1 MNSANS
7 KRRALLPAIVVLT
20 LVLAGCNATTGP
32 TRADGKR
39 AAAPVKP
46 TPANFEIEENV
57 GFTITETVRVSGDVR
72 FDYDE
77 ALRLLDSG
85 QTEAG
90 MRLLESIAER
100 APKLS
105 APIIDLGVARHAAG
119 DIEAAEKHLQHAL
132 KLQPGQPVVHNELG
146 IIYRKT
152 GRFDEARASYERAL
166 AIYPGYHF
174 ARRNLAVL
182 CDLYLGDLDCAL
194 ENYEAYMQTVPG
206 DEQANIWIAD
216 LKMRMGR

>member
-1 MNSANS
+1 MNSATLE
-7 KRRALLPAIVVLT
+7 KGTWITVVALLLLT
-20 LVLAGCNATTGP
+20 LSGCNATTGS
-32 TRADGKR
+32 TKADGKN
-39 AAAPVKP
+39 AAAPIKP
-46 TPANFEIEENV
+46 TPANIEIDENV

-77 ALRLLDSG
+77 ALRLMQSG
-85 QTEAG
+85 QTAAG
-90 MRLLESIAER
+90 VQLLESIAER

-105 APIIDLGVARHAAG
+105 APIIDLGIAKHEAG
-119 DIEAAEKHLQHAL
+119 DIEAAEAYLQRAL
-132 KLQPGQPVVHNELG
+132 KLQPGQPVAHNELG
-146 IIYRKT
+146 IIY
-152 GRFDEARASYERAL
+152 
-166 AIYPGYHF
+166 PGNHHD
-174 ARRNLAVL
+174 RRNLAVL

>member
-1 MNSANS
+1 MTNAIKKSNAWLAVV
-7 KRRALLPAIVVLT
+7 ALLM
-20 LVLAGCNATTGP
+20 LAGCNATTGS
-32 TRADGKR
+32 TKADGKK
-39 AAAPVKP
+39 AAAPIKP
-46 TPANFEIEENV
+46 TPANIEIEENV
-57 GFTITETVRVSGDVR
+57 GFTITERVRVSGDVR

-77 ALRLLDSG
+77 ALRLMQSG
-85 QTEAG
+85 QTAAAVE
-90 MRLLESIAER
+90 LLESIAER

-105 APIIDLGVARHAAG
+105 APIIDLGIAKHEAG
-119 DIEAAEKHLQHAL
+119 DIEAAESYLQRAL

-166 AIYPGYHF
+166 EIYPGFHF